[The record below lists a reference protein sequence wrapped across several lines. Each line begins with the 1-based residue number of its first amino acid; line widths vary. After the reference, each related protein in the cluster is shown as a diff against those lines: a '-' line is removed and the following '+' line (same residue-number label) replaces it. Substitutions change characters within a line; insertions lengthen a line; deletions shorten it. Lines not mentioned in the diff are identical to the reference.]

1 MSVNLTQG
9 VPVGVGARTECQ
21 LHSQPQTSTCPQV
34 LFVEEEEE
42 ALRGQKQGN
51 LVFASHPASPEWGP
65 ETQVLGPDLGVHKA
79 SFPFGVGSEWVR

>member
-51 LVFASHPASPEWGP
+51 LVFASHPASPEWDPGP
-65 ETQVLGPDLGVHKA
+65 GARFGGPQSLI
-79 SFPFGVGSEWVR
+79 SFWRWL